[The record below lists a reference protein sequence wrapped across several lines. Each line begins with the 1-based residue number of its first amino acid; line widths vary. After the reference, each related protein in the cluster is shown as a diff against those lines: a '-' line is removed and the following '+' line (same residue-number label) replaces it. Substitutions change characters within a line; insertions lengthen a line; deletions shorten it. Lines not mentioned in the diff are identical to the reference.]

1 MKKSFGAVIA
11 GGVIAA
17 FGSALCCA
25 GPLIAVGLGV
35 SGAGIA
41 ATFEPLRP
49 LFLLGTA
56 GLFGY
61 AYVSLRRAAQTPC
74 EPGQSCE
81 SPVVLARRRRLLL
94 GGLVIA
100 SVLALY
106 PTWSAWII
114 R

>member
-1 MKKSFGAVIA
+1 MKKSFGPAVT

-41 ATFEPLRP
+41 TIFEPLRP
-49 LFLLGTA
+49 IFLVGA
-56 GLFGY
+56 IGLFGY
-61 AYVSLRRAAQTPC
+61 AYISLRRAARTAC
-74 EPGQSCE
+74 EPGQTCE
-81 SPVVLARRRRLLL
+81 SPVVLARRRRFFLA
-94 GGLVIA
+94 GLVIA
-100 SVLALY
+100 LVFALY